1 MSRYK
6 ILIHRRVTK
15 FLKSLMNKKL
25 KNRMKES
32 IEKLVDY
39 PLILRELDVE
49 KLEGIERTYRIRLGE
64 YRVIFYVDK
73 GQRTIY
79 VTHAGKRESIY
90 ED

>member
-1 MSRYK
+1 VSKYK
-6 ILIHRRVTK
+6 ILIHRRVAN
-15 FLKSLMNKKL
+15 FLKNLMNEKL
-25 KNRMKES
+25 KNKIKES

-39 PLILRELDVE
+39 PLILRESDVE
-49 KLEGIERTYRIRLGE
+49 KLEGIERMYRIRLGE

-73 GQRTIY
+73 KQKTIY

>member
-1 MSRYK
+1 MD
-6 ILIHRRVTK
+6 
-15 FLKSLMNKKL
+15 KKL

-39 PLILRELDVE
+39 PVILREFDVE

-73 GQRTIY
+73 RQKTIY

>member
-1 MSRYK
+1 MDE
-6 ILIHRRVTK
+6 
-15 FLKSLMNKKL
+15 KL
-25 KNRMKES
+25 KNKVKES
-32 IEKLVDY
+32 IEKLADY

-64 YRVIFYVDK
+64 YRIIFYVNK
-73 GQRTIY
+73 GQKTIY

>member
-6 ILIHRRVTK
+6 ILVHRRVVK
-15 FLKSLMNKKL
+15 FLKNSMDKKL

-32 IEKLVDY
+32 IERLVDY
-39 PLILRELDVE
+39 PLILREFHVE
-49 KLEGIERTYRIRLGE
+49 KLEGIERAYRIRLGE

-73 GQRTIY
+73 RQKTIY
-79 VTHAGKRESIY
+79 VTHAGRRESIY